1 MDYYLPENAFSV
13 IPSFVQSYARGSM
26 VALLYYIEK
35 EDWDMVEFIVKVN
48 YKTTDILDNL

>member
-1 MDYYLPENAFSV
+1 
-13 IPSFVQSYARGSM
+13 M

-35 EDWDMVEFIVKVN
+35 EDWDMVEYIVKVN